1 MKDIKLRKVGEKT
14 IKTIDRA
21 ADLAERMKEEFVRT
35 ADRTTADEQA
45 TPNEYSSDMLQEGM
59 EDITTEAGHIV
70 VNMGKGAY
78 RTGKS
83 AIQKYRKKRKIAAE
97 QQWQEWEKDTQETPV
112 DEPSDPVSPDEPGP
126 STCSQSPVEEE
137 VASPI
142 NDQQRRAG
150 AAKAPTGDRPKD
162 GVKPSMDGADALPK
176 EQQAKGP
183 AKQRDHSIK
192 TIQKADRSIKQS
204 PRTTG
209 RSAKTMERSV
219 KDTQKTVKT
228 AEQSSRVTIKTAQE
242 AAQVAQRSTQV
253 ATQTAQKTTQAAKA
267 AAKTAAEAT
276 KRAAKA
282 VVESVKA
289 IIASAKSLFA
299 AIAAGGWVA
308 VVVIIV
314 IMMVGLIV
322 GSSFGV
328 FFSSEDTGS
337 TMTMKSVVQEI
348 NLDYQSALNAIRSTI
363 MHDKMETSGYR
374 AVWPEVLAIYAVK
387 VNTDPDNPQ
396 NVAVMDDSRK
406 ALLEEIFWT
415 MNEISYEVKTAEEVV
430 LHEEADAEGN
440 IIVTET
446 TEVVTTL
453 YITVTHQTAEDM
465 ADVYGFTPAQKQI
478 LSELLQEDNASMWSA
493 ALYGI
498 HSADEQIVAVAES
511 QIGNVGGEPY
521 WRWYGFSSRVEWC
534 ACFVSWCANECG
546 YIEAGVIPQFSV
558 CDRGVEW
565 FQERGQWADGTATP
579 VPGMIIFYD
588 WDSPDEPSG
597 PQDGESDHVG
607 IVQKVED
614 GYVYCIEGNAG
625 DSCIQTKR
633 RIGHYEILGYGILS
647 Y

>member
-1 MKDIKLRKVGEKT
+1 MKN
-14 IKTIDRA
+14 
-21 ADLAERMKEEFVRT
+21 DL
-35 ADRTTADEQA
+35 ADRTQNLVDGKEEV
-45 TPNEYSSDMLQEGM
+45 PSEYAGDKLQSGM
-59 EDITTEAGHIV
+59 ETIATDAGHIV
-70 VNMGKGAY
+70 VYTGKAVY

-83 AIQKYRKKRKIAAE
+83 EIQKYRQKRKAESE
-97 QQWQEWEKDTQETPV
+97 QQPGREETTQETPV
-112 DEPSDPVSPDEPGP
+112 DEPADPVTPDESGP
-126 STCSQSPVEEE
+126 STSSKSPVEEE
-137 VASPI
+137 VAYPI
-142 NDQQRRAG
+142 NNQQRKTG
-150 AAKAPTGDRPKD
+150 KTKVPTGDGRKE
-162 GVKPSMDGADALPK
+162 GVKPVRDGADAIPK
-176 EQQAKGP
+176 GQQAKGP
-183 AKQRDHSIK
+183 AKQRERSIK
-192 TIQKADRSIKQS
+192 TVLKEERTIKRSSQADRQS
-204 PRTTG
+204 ARVTEHPLKG
-209 RSAKTMERSV
+209 
-219 KDTQKTVKT
+219 TQKVVKT
-228 AEQSSRVTIKTAQE
+228 AEQSSRRAIKTIQE
-242 AAQVAQRSTQV
+242 AVQVTQRP
-253 ATQTAQKTTQAAKA
+253 TQTAAQAARKTTQAAKA

-289 IIASAKSLFA
+289 IVSSAKSLFT

-337 TMTMKSVVQEI
+337 SMTMKSVVQEI
-348 NLDYQSALNAIRSTI
+348 NLDYQSSLEAIRSTVEY
-363 MHDKMETSGYR
+363 DKMETSGYR

-387 VNTDPDNPQ
+387 VNTDPENPQ
-396 NVAVMDDSRK
+396 NVAVMDDFRK
-406 ALLEEIFWT
+406 ALLEGIFWT
-415 MNEISYEVKTAEEVV
+415 MNEISYEVVTAEEVV
-430 LHEEADAEGN
+430 LQEEADAEGN

-465 ADVYGFTPAQKQI
+465 ADMYGFTAEQKQI
-478 LSELLQEDNASMWSA
+478 LSELLQDGNTSMWAA

-588 WDSPDEPSG
+588 WDAPDEPSG

-614 GYVYCIEGNAG
+614 GYVYCIEGNSG
-625 DSCIQTKR
+625 DSCVQTKR
-633 RIGHYEILGYGILS
+633 RIGHYEIFGYGIPA

>member
-1 MKDIKLRKVGEKT
+1 MKD
-14 IKTIDRA
+14 
-21 ADLAERMKEEFVRT
+21 EFVRT

-45 TPNEYSSDMLQEGM
+45 TPNEYSSDILLEGM
-59 EDITTEAGHIV
+59 EDIATDAGHIV
-70 VNMGKGAY
+70 VSMGKGAY
-78 RTGKS
+78 RTGRS
-83 AIQKYRKKRKIAAE
+83 AIQKSRQKRRAESE
-97 QQWQEWEKDTQETPV
+97 QQLGREETAQETPV
-112 DEPSDPVSPDEPGP
+112 DETTAPVTPDEPGP
-126 STCSQSPVEEE
+126 LTSSQSPVEEE
-137 VASPI
+137 VAFPI
-142 NDQQRRAG
+142 NNQQIKTG
-150 AAKAPTGDRPKD
+150 KAKAPTGDGPKD
-162 GVKPSMDGADALPK
+162 GVKPLGDKANAVPK
-176 EQQAKGP
+176 EQQVKGP
-183 AKQRDHSIK
+183 AKQRDRSIK
-192 TIQKADRSIKQS
+192 SVQKNNQTIKQS
-204 PRTTG
+204 PRLERQST
-209 RSAKTMERSV
+209 KTAERPV
-219 KDTQKTVKT
+219 KGTQRAVKT
-228 AEQSSRVTIKTAQE
+228 AEQSSRGAIKTAQE
-242 AAQVAQRSTQV
+242 AAQVAQRSTQT
-253 ATQTAQKTTQAAKA
+253 AAQAAQKTTQVAKA
-267 AAKTAAEAT
+267 AAQTAAEAA
-276 KRAAKA
+276 KRAAVSA
-282 VVESVKA
+282 VKSVKA
-289 IIASAKSLFA
+289 IIASAKSMLT

-308 VVVIIV
+308 LVIIVV

-337 TMTMKSVVQEI
+337 SMTMKSVVQEI
-348 NLDYQSALNAIRSTI
+348 NLDYQSSLDTIRSTI
-363 MHDKMETSGYR
+363 VHDKMETSGYR

-387 VNTDPDNPQ
+387 VNTDPNNPQ
-396 NVAVMDDSRK
+396 NVAVIDDARK
-406 ALLEEIFWT
+406 DLLEEIFWT

-430 LHEEADAEGN
+430 IHEEADEEGN
-440 IIVTET
+440 IIITET
-446 TEVVTTL
+446 TEMITTL

-465 ADVYGFTPAQKQI
+465 ADVYGFTPEQKQI

-546 YIEAGVIPQFSV
+546 YIEAGVIPRFSV

-588 WDSPDEPSG
+588 WDAPDEPSG

-614 GYVYCIEGNAG
+614 GYVYCIEGNSG
-625 DSCIQTKR
+625 DSCVQTKR
-633 RIGHYEILGYGILS
+633 RIGHYEIFGYGIPA

>member
-1 MKDIKLRKVGEKT
+1 MKDG
-14 IKTIDRA
+14 
-21 ADLAERMKEEFVRT
+21 FVRT
-35 ADRTTADEQA
+35 ADQPQNATDEQA
-45 TPNEYSSDMLQEGM
+45 TPNEYSGDILLEGM
-59 EDITTEAGHIV
+59 EDIATDAGHIV
-70 VNMGKGAY
+70 VSMGKGAY
-78 RTGKS
+78 HTGRS
-83 AIQKYRKKRKIAAE
+83 AIQKSRKKRKAEAE
-97 QQWQEWEKDTQETPV
+97 QQQPGREETAQETPV
-112 DEPSDPVSPDEPGP
+112 DEPTDPVTPDEPGP
-126 STCSQSPVEEE
+126 STSSQSPVEEE
-137 VASPI
+137 VASSI
-142 NDQQRRAG
+142 NDQQTRSET
-150 AAKAPTGDRPKD
+150 AKTTTGNGPKK
-162 GVKPSMDGADALPK
+162 GVKSSRNETDAIPK
-176 EQQAKGP
+176 EQQAKAP
-183 AKQRDHSIK
+183 AKQREHSIK
-192 TIQKADRSIKQS
+192 TIQKADRNIKQS

-209 RSAKTMERSV
+209 QSAKTMERSV
-219 KDTQKTVKT
+219 KDTQKAVKT
-228 AEQSSRVTIKTAQE
+228 AEQSSRVTIKTSQE
-242 AAQVAQRSTQV
+242 ATQVAQRTTQK
-253 ATQTAQKTTQAAKA
+253 AAQTAQKTTQAAKA

-337 TMTMKSVVQEI
+337 SMTMKSVVQEI
-348 NLDYQSALNAIRSTI
+348 TLDYQSSLNTIRNTI
-363 MHDKMETSGYR
+363 AHDKMETSGYR
-374 AVWPEVLAIYAVK
+374 AVWPEVLAVYAVK
-387 VNTDPDNPQ
+387 VNTDPNNPQ

-406 ALLEEIFWT
+406 NLLEEIFWT
-415 MNEISYEVKTAEEVV
+415 MNEISYEVVTAEEVV
-430 LHEEADAEGN
+430 LHEEVDPEGN

-453 YITVTHQTAEDM
+453 YITVTHLSADDMAEVCGFTAE
-465 ADVYGFTPAQKQI
+465 QKQI
-478 LSELLQEDNASMWSA
+478 LSELLQEDNASMWAA

-521 WRWYGFSSRVEWC
+521 WRWYGFTSRVEWC

-546 YIEAGVIPQFSV
+546 YIEAGVIPRFSV

-614 GYVYCIEGNAG
+614 GYVYCIEGNSG
-625 DSCIQTKR
+625 DSCVQTKR
-633 RIGHYEILGYGILS
+633 RIGHYEILGYGIPGVN
-647 Y
+647 

>member
-1 MKDIKLRKVGEKT
+1 MKD
-14 IKTIDRA
+14 
-21 ADLAERMKEEFVRT
+21 EFVRT

-45 TPNEYSSDMLQEGM
+45 TPNEYSSDMLQEAM
-59 EDITTEAGHIV
+59 EDIATEAGHIV
-70 VNMGKGAY
+70 VNTGKGVY
-78 RTGKS
+78 RTGRS
-83 AIQKYRKKRKIAAE
+83 AIQKSRQKRKAAAE
-97 QQWQEWEKDTQETPV
+97 QQGQEETTQETPV
-112 DEPSDPVSPDEPGP
+112 DEPDDPVTPDEPGP
-126 STCSQSPVEEE
+126 SPSSQSPVEEE

-142 NDQQRRAG
+142 KDQQRRAG
-150 AAKAPTGDRPKD
+150 TTKTPTREGPEE
-162 GVKPSMDGADALPK
+162 GAKPSRDEADVLPK

-183 AKQRDHSIK
+183 EKQRDHSVK
-192 TIQKADRSIKQS
+192 TIQKADRNIKQS

-209 RSAKTMERSV
+209 QSAKAVERSV
-219 KDTQKTVKT
+219 KDTQKAVKT

-253 ATQTAQKTTQAAKA
+253 ATQTAQKTTQTAKA

-282 VVESVKA
+282 VAESVKA
-289 IIASAKSLFA
+289 IIAGAKRLVA
-299 AIAAGGWVA
+299 AIVAGGWVA

-337 TMTMKSVVQEI
+337 SMTMKSVVQEI
-348 NLDYQSALNAIRSTI
+348 NLDYQSSLNTIRSTTV
-363 MHDKMETSGYR
+363 HDKMETSGYR

-387 VNTDPDNPQ
+387 VNTDPDDPQ
-396 NVAVMDDSRK
+396 NVAVMDDARK

-415 MNEISYEVKTAEEVV
+415 MNDISYEVVTTEEVV

-446 TEVVTTL
+446 TVVVTTL
-453 YITVTHQTAEDM
+453 YITVTHQSADDM
-465 ADVYGFTPAQKQI
+465 ADMYGFTAEQKQI
-478 LSELLQEDNASMWSA
+478 LAELLQDDNASMWAA

-521 WRWYGFSSRVEWC
+521 WRWYGFGSRVEWC

-546 YIEAGVIPQFSV
+546 YIEAGVIPRFSV

-588 WDSPDEPSG
+588 WDAPDEPSG

-614 GYVYCIEGNAG
+614 GYVYCIEGNSG
-625 DSCIQTKR
+625 DSCVRTKR
-633 RIGHYEILGYGILS
+633 RIGHYEIYGYGIPA

>member
-1 MKDIKLRKVGEKT
+1 
-14 IKTIDRA
+14 
-21 ADLAERMKEEFVRT
+21 MKEEIVRT

-45 TPNEYSSDMLQEGM
+45 TPIEYSSDMLQEGT
-59 EDITTEAGHIV
+59 EDIATEAGHIV
-70 VNMGKGAY
+70 VSMGKGAY
-78 RTGKS
+78 RTGRS
-83 AIQKYRKKRKIAAE
+83 TIQKSRQKRKTEAE
-97 QQWQEWEKDTQETPV
+97 RQQLGREETDQETPV
-112 DEPSDPVSPDEPGP
+112 DEPTDPVTPDESGP
-126 STCSQSPVEEE
+126 STSSQSPVEEE

-162 GVKPSMDGADALPK
+162 GVKPSRDGADALPK

-204 PRTTG
+204 PRTAG
-209 RSAKTMERSV
+209 QSAKAVERSV
-219 KDTQKTVKT
+219 KDTQKAVKT

-253 ATQTAQKTTQAAKA
+253 ATQTAQKTTQTAKA

-289 IIASAKSLFA
+289 IVSSAKSLFT

-337 TMTMKSVVQEI
+337 SMTMKSVVQEI
-348 NLDYQSALNAIRSTI
+348 NLDYQSSLNTIRNTI
-363 MHDKMETSGYR
+363 AHDKMETSGYR

-396 NVAVMDDSRK
+396 NVAVMDDDRK

-415 MNEISYEVKTAEEVV
+415 MNEISYEVVTAEEVV
-430 LHEEADAEGN
+430 IHEEADAEGN
-440 IIVTET
+440 IVITET
-446 TEVVTTL
+446 TEVTTTL
-453 YITVTHQTAEDM
+453 YITVTHETADDM
-465 ADVYGFTPAQKQI
+465 ADEYGFTEEQKQI
-478 LSELLQEDNASMWSA
+478 LAELLQDENTSMWAA

-498 HSADEQIVAVAES
+498 HSTDEQIVAVAES

-521 WRWYGFSSRVEWC
+521 WRWYGFTSRVEWC

-546 YIEAGVIPQFSV
+546 YIEVGVIPRFSV

-588 WDSPDEPSG
+588 WDAPDDPSG

-614 GYVYCIEGNAG
+614 GYVYCIEGNSG
-625 DSCIQTKR
+625 DSCVQTKR
-633 RIGHYEILGYGILS
+633 RVGHYEIFGYGIPD